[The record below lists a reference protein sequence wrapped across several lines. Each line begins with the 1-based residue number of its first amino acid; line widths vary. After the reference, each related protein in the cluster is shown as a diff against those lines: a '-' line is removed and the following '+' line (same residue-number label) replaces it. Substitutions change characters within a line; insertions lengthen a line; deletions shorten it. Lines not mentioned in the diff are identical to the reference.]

1 MTGRLKAS
9 SFDFVASLQLLFW
22 GQAYRTAILPMQLC
36 YTKTQWMT
44 TESVKISETHNGVG
58 ESFGI

>member
-1 MTGRLKAS
+1 
-9 SFDFVASLQLLFW
+9 
-22 GQAYRTAILPMQLC
+22 MQLC